1 LKNQGVRSRR
11 CWIQPP
17 RVQCSCPMPP
27 PARIEAYMS
36 PSASTSSPILD
47 TIDSNFKV
55 QTQWMMTATYLMKWL
70 QGQRCEATFGHFPGD
85 ENWLDMLAL
94 PLLMCQSE
102 LCVLKNGYNEEEMKM
117 VETRKIWVT
126 ETISDRSANWSEYYL
141 RKPALLSIKLLLL
154 SWIGRC
160 KCLLTICPS
169 IYKMTRMWK

>member
-1 LKNQGVRSRR
+1 MLNPATASSVQLSYASSRTHRSLHVPFCFYILSYSRHYRLQFQGAD
-11 CWIQPP
+11 
-17 RVQCSCPMPP
+17 PMDDDCNLFD
-27 PARIEAYMS
+27 EM
-36 PSASTSSPILD
+36 
-47 TIDSNFKV
+47 
-55 QTQWMMTATYLMKWL
+55 ATGTEVW
-70 QGQRCEATFGHFPGD
+70 GDVDFGHFPGD